1 MPWPQSASLTQYLCV
16 FKRLSKCDCVRLC
29 PDCVWVRRSE
39 RAPKKKESKT
49 KQAVAPE
56 AVEVVDWP
64 GLCSGCCSGLVFCFC
79 FIHPLFLLVKSLL
92 LSSPLWPP
100 SARVLRSKGV
110 GKACI
115 ERFSMNDGRRGGN
128 AGTVR
133 YRGEENALDDVE

>member
-1 MPWPQSASLTQYLCV
+1 MAW
-16 FKRLSKCDCVRLC
+16 F
-29 PDCVWVRRSE
+29 
-39 RAPKKKESKT
+39 
-49 KQAVAPE
+49 
-56 AVEVVDWP
+56 
-64 GLCSGCCSGLVFCFC
+64 FCFC

-92 LSSPLWPP
+92 LSWPLWPP

-128 AGTVR
+128 AEMVR